1 MRLPSKLEIDT
12 KKSQEQAQ
20 AVQEALKLTRRV
32 DALRE
37 TEAEEAASLERFRT
51 QTLSKIHEETTEAAK
66 ERDRLKSEVASLK
79 KDREDA
85 LKPLDE
91 EHEALSREREGIQE
105 ARESL
110 ERDALRIHGIEAA
123 AAEERELASRNART
137 ATDNLERSTS
147 ILAEAENKRKEAVLD
162 GTRAQK
168 SRSEAESLVNEARTK
183 LEQVLATERAN
194 ELRYET
200 RDKEQDARE
209 RELNA
214 RETRLHDREQTLARN
229 LTRVKK

>member
-20 AVQEALKLTRRV
+20 AVQEALKLTRRA

-51 QTLSKIHEETTEAAK
+51 QTLSKIHEETTEAAH
-66 ERDRLKSEVASLK
+66 ERDRLKSEVIRLSKERA
-79 KDREDA
+79 EA

-91 EHEALSREREGIQE
+91 QHKALAEERKSIED

-110 ERDALRIHGIEAA
+110 ERDTLRIQGIEAA

-137 ATDNLERSTS
+137 AKNNLERS
-147 ILAEAENKRKEAVLD
+147 IAVLAEAENKRKEAVLD
-162 GTRAQK
+162 SSRAHQ
-168 SRSEAESLVNEARTK
+168 SRAEAESLVNEARTK
-183 LEQVLATERAN
+183 LEQVQATEKAN
-194 ELRYET
+194 ELRYEI

-229 LTRVKK
+229 IKRHG